1 MNGDKALRRLAG
13 RVGIEARYTD
23 ALGQTREAS
32 NEALSALIAALGLG
46 PEPVRAMAELDE
58 QEAERL
64 LGLGPVHL
72 VSAEDP
78 RPEIA
83 LRLPAPST
91 RVAWQCRLEDGDRRS
106 GTVEPAF
113 ADGDGTALIPL
124 PAGMPLGYHWLEL
137 EAGAVSTG
145 LSLIVAPAQCHL
157 PEALQPGR
165 RSWGLTCQ
173 LYGQKSANNWGVGD
187 FGDLAMLARTA
198 GSCGAA
204 VLGVNP
210 LHALFAAE
218 PLHISPYS
226 PSSRNLIDY
235 LYIDVTAVSG
245 FAEDAAVRALVGSE
259 WFGATHW
266 AGRSAELIDYGAV
279 AALKLPVLQALY
291 DRFRSRELGP
301 DGTATGADGKAFR
314 EFQRAGG
321 RPLQDFAT
329 FEALHEHYRRTG
341 ATFSWRD
348 WPAPMRDPRAATVAE
363 FAAAHR
369 HRVEFFQFL
378 QWEADR
384 QLAAAAAAGRG
395 AGLSLGLYRD
405 LAVGA
410 NPNGA
415 EAWSDQALVAPEAAI
430 GAPPDALS
438 RRGQNWGLA
447 PVNPLVLR
455 QQGFM
460 PFVAALRT
468 NMCHAGVLRIDHVMS
483 LNRLYWIPR
492 GMEATEGAYVAYPFQ
507 ELLRLVALE
516 SRRHGCAVVG
526 EDLGTLPEGFRD
538 GMRAAE
544 ILSYR
549 VVFFERSADRGF
561 VAPAGYPRLAA
572 AAAATHDMPTIRGFW
587 LGRDLAWRRRLGLYH
602 DERAAEAEATERAR
616 DRRLLLEALAREGLI
631 AVERFAEF
639 LSASGEPSYSAELAD
654 AVLAYLARSEACL
667 CLVQLED
674 VCGESEQA
682 NLPGTTAGHPNWRRR
697 LAQTLEEIAEDP
709 RLRRVGA
716 LLAEGRRR
724 RRRGMSRP
732 GVKK

>member
-1 MNGDKALRRLAG
+1 MSGDTALRRLVG

-32 NEALSALIAALGLG
+32 GEALLALVAAFGLG
-46 PEPVRAMAELDE
+46 TEPGRAMAELDE
-58 QEAERL
+58 REA
-64 LGLGPVHL
+64 GLPFGLSPAQL

-78 RPEIA
+78 RPEVA
-83 LRLPAPST
+83 LRLPARNS
-91 RVAWQCRLEDGDRRS
+91 RIAWRCRLEGGGRHS
-106 GTVEPAF
+106 GIVEPAS
-113 ADGDGTALIPL
+113 AGGDGTAVLPL
-124 PAGMPLGYHWLEL
+124 PAGLPLGYHRLEL
-137 EAGAVSTG
+137 EAGAVSTR

-157 PEALQPGR
+157 PETLRPGR

-173 LYGQKSANNWGVGD
+173 LYGQKSVHNWGVGD

-226 PSSRNLIDY
+226 PSSRNLIDH

-245 FAEDAAVRALVGSE
+245 FAEDAAVRALVEGE

-279 AALKLPVLQALY
+279 AALKLPVLEALY

-301 DGTATGADGKAFR
+301 DGTATGDAGKAFR

-329 FEALHEHYRRTG
+329 FETLHEHYRRTS
-341 ATFSWRD
+341 AAFSWRD
-348 WPAPMRDPRAATVAE
+348 WPPPMRDPRAAEVAE
-363 FAAAHR
+363 FGAAHR
-369 HRVEFFQFL
+369 CRVEFFQFL

-395 AGLSLGLYRD
+395 AGLSIGLYRD

-410 NPNGA
+410 DPNGA
-415 EAWSDQALVAPEAAI
+415 EAWSDQELVAPNAAI

-455 QQGFM
+455 QQGFA
-460 PFVAALRT
+460 PFIAALRA
-468 NMCHAGVLRIDHVMS
+468 NMRHAGVLRIDHVMS

-492 GMEATEGAYVAYPFQ
+492 GMAATEGAYVAYPFKD
-507 ELLRLVALE
+507 LLRLVALE
-516 SRRHGCAVVG
+516 SQRHACAVVG
-526 EDLGTLPEGFRD
+526 EDLGTVPEGFRD
-538 GMRAAE
+538 RMRAAE

-561 VAPAGYPRLAA
+561 VAPAEYPRLAA

-587 LGRDLAWRRRLGLYH
+587 LGRDLAWRRRLGLYP
-602 DERAAEAEATERAR
+602 DERAAEAERVERAD

-639 LSASGEPSYSAELAD
+639 LSASGEPSYSPDLAD
-654 AVLAYLARSEACL
+654 AVLAYLARSAACL

-682 NLPGTTAGHPNWRRR
+682 NLPGTTSGHPNWRRR

-709 RLRRVGA
+709 RLRRVAA

-724 RRRGMSRP
+724 ALAG
-732 GVKK
+732 